1 MDSPCLP
8 DALRATLVACV
19 VLSAGANRVAAQ
31 TQDCFLLS
39 KQLLSHLEGG
49 PPQALDVEAERQRSV
64 LRAQGCDPQ
73 LTGYDTQVESIK
85 LNQELDFKPEGKKG
99 PPFRLDKLIQ
109 IEY

>member
-1 MDSPCLP
+1 MDSPCLR
-8 DALRATLVACV
+8 DALRVIQVAV
-19 VLSAGANRVAAQ
+19 VLVSAVAHPVAAQ
-31 TQDCFLLS
+31 TQDCNLLT

-49 PPQALDVEAERQRSV
+49 PPQTLDAEAERQRSQ

-73 LTGYDTQVESIK
+73 LTGYDTQIESIK
-85 LNQELDFKPEGKKG
+85 LNQELDFKPEEKKG